1 MRSSIDPTSASAT
14 AEVETD
20 ERPGPLSSAKMNA
33 LYLAGLWLLQTF
45 TLPQPVGYV
54 NDFAQ
59 ILDAGTKARIEAVAN
74 DVKAK
79 SGGEIVV
86 VTLSS
91 LGGRPIEEIGLRIG
105 REWKVGASG
114 NVGDRARNAG
124 TIILVAPNE
133 RSMRIEVGSGAEGF
147 LNDARTGA
155 IQDEALPYFRANN
168 YPAGIELMALRVA
181 ERYATEFNFTLAP
194 TTQLP
199 PAPQPRARRTRDDG
213 INPVVLFII
222 FMIIVSMM
230 GGRRGRGGRLP
241 IFIPMGGG
249 RYHGGGGFG
258 GGGFGGGGGGFGG
271 FGGGG
276 GFSGGGSSRGW

>member
-1 MRSSIDPTSASAT
+1 
-14 AEVETD
+14 
-20 ERPGPLSSAKMNA
+20 MNA
-33 LYLAGLWLLQTF
+33 FHLAVFWLLQTF

-59 ILDAGTKARIEAVAN
+59 ILDAATKARIEAIAS
-74 DVKAK
+74 DVKTK

-114 NVGDRARNAG
+114 SVGSRARNAG
-124 TIILVAPNE
+124 TIILVAPTE
-133 RSMRIEVGSGAEGF
+133 RQMRIEVGSGAEGF

-155 IQDEALPYFRANN
+155 IQDEATPFFRAGN
-168 YPAGIELMALRVA
+168 YNGGIELMTLRVA
-181 ERYATEFNFTLAP
+181 ERYATEFNFTLSPTQVPQAP
-194 TTQLP
+194 V
-199 PAPQPRARRTRDDG
+199 QPRARRTTGGG

-222 FMIIVSMM
+222 FMIIVSML
-230 GGRRGRGGRLP
+230 GGRRGRGGCLP
-241 IFIPMGGG
+241 IFLPMGGWG
-249 RYHGGGGFG
+249 GGGYRGGGGFG
-258 GGGFGGGGGGFGG
+258 GGFGGGGGGGGFGG

>member
-1 MRSSIDPTSASAT
+1 
-14 AEVETD
+14 
-20 ERPGPLSSAKMNA
+20 MNA
-33 LYLAGLWLLQTF
+33 LSLAGLWLLQTF

-59 ILDAGTKARIEAVAN
+59 ILDAGTKARIDAIAN
-74 DVKAK
+74 DVKTK
-79 SGGEIVV
+79 SGGEVVV
-86 VTLSS
+86 VTLPS

-133 RSMRIEVGSGAEGF
+133 RAMRIEVGSGAEGF

-155 IQDEALPYFRANN
+155 IQDEAIPYFRANN
-168 YPAGIELMALRVA
+168 YPAGIELMAQRVA
-181 ERYATEFNFTLAP
+181 ERYATEFGFTLAP

-199 PAPQPRARRTRDDG
+199 PAPRARRTRTEG

-222 FMIIVSMM
+222 FMIIVSML
-230 GGRRGRGGRLP
+230 GGRRGRGGCLP

-249 RYHGGGGFG
+249 WGGGGGYRGGGGFG
-258 GGGFGGGGGGFGG
+258 GGFGGGGGGGFGG

-276 GFSGGGSSRGW
+276 GFSGGGSSRSW